1 MSYNPYSDETVKARA
16 ETYPPMDELQLKQP
30 VQPYAMQTSPVT
42 DTPRP
47 AEQAAGQDMS
57 QQKAKSTKFAIGKFN
72 DYLSWFVMVLETM
85 LALRFLF
92 RLIGAD
98 LNNPFFGFLYALT
111 TILLFPFQGIVGSP
125 VISSA
130 HQNTAQVVEFSTL
143 IGMLVYFLIY
153 YAVRRFFHLLISRP
167 EDDAAAE

>member
-30 VQPYAMQTSPVT
+30 MQVYAMPTSPVT

-47 AEQAAGQDMS
+47 PEQTEAQGS
-57 QQKAKSTKFAIGKFN
+57 QLKAKSTKFAIGKFN

-111 TILLFPFQGIVGSP
+111 SILLFPFENIVGSP

-130 HQNTAQVVEFSTL
+130 HQNAVQLVEFPTL
-143 IGMLVYFLIY
+143 IGMLVYFLFY
-153 YAVRRFFHLLISRP
+153 YALRRFFHLLISRP
-167 EDDAAAE
+167 EDEAAAE